1 MKTPRLLAPA
11 VVPVVAAVA
20 ALALLGACGGSGPEV
35 AADPAGSPSA
45 EPVVQGIEH
54 PTGADDVLLTIET
67 GGGFVPVE
75 YAVTAQPTLL
85 LTGDGRLLRP
95 PLEGKQARLIPMSVA
110 QLSEEQVQDL
120 LGLADAAGLLA
131 PPPDYVD
138 DSGPQIADA
147 PTTTVT
153 INAAGGTWS
162 HAAYALGFDDESDVR
177 QALSDFVDAA
187 TSAVTEV
194 ESEAFEPAEVELFV
208 QPTDLEREVVA
219 WPRDD
224 VSLADING
232 CSAVPAGDLVSL
244 LSSTSLLAT
253 FSQAGA
259 LYSVSASEVLPG
271 DEPCRR

>member
-1 MKTPRLLAPA
+1 MKTPRVLAPT
-11 VVPVVAAVA
+11 VVVAASFVL
-20 ALALLGACGGSGPEV
+20 LAACGGSGPEV
-35 AADPAGSPSA
+35 ASDPVGSPST

-54 PTGADDVLLTIET
+54 PTGADDVLLSIET

-75 YAVTAQPTLL
+75 YALTAQPTLL

-95 PLEGKQARLIPMSVA
+95 PSAGKQARLIPMSVA

-120 LGLADAAGLLA
+120 LGLAEDAGLLA
-131 PPPDYVD
+131 PPPDYIAD
-138 DSGPQIADA
+138 GGAQIADA

-153 INAAGGTWS
+153 IAAAGDTWS
-162 HAAYALGFDDESDVR
+162 HAAYALGFDAESGPR
-177 QALSDFVDAA
+177 QALSGFVDAA
-187 TSAVTEV
+187 SAAVAEV
-194 ESEAFEPAEVELFV
+194 EAVAFEPAEVELFV
-208 QPTDLEREVVA
+208 QQTDLEREVVA

-224 VSLADING
+224 VSLADVSG
-232 CSAVPAGDLVSL
+232 CVAVPAGDLVSL